1 MGLYKQLLDIIT
13 NEEYVFVNEK
23 QSVKKSAIHT
33 TILDD
38 LKQVKPVLHLYKM
51 HHSSMNLLF
60 DSCYSY
66 SDMFPVE
73 TYSEIIYKNEYNGIV
88 QSDTNRSN
96 RLKRLDAGFKLKYKY
111 FPSKDIKFY
120 SKQTIID
127 SKIRLGIPSLFRK
140 IYDPTDV
147 ATVQA
152 KYIYTYYIKIGE
164 EEEEV
169 SLENISK
176 ILCVINERFRLY
188 KDVQYWVGQMKKD
201 I

>member
-13 NEEYVFVNEK
+13 NEEYVFLNEK

-51 HHSSMNLLF
+51 HHSSMNLLM
-60 DSCYSY
+60 DPSYSY

-96 RLKRLDAGFKLKYKY
+96 RLKRLDTGFKLKYKY
-111 FPSKDIKFY
+111 SPSKDIKFY

-127 SKIRLGIPSLFRK
+127 SKIRLGITSLFKK
-140 IYDPTDV
+140 IYNPDV

-176 ILCVINERFRLY
+176 ILSIINKRFRLY
-188 KDVQYWVGQMKKD
+188 KN

>member
-23 QSVKKSAIHT
+23 QSVKKTTIHT

-51 HHSSMNLLF
+51 HHSSMNLLR
-60 DSCYSY
+60 DPSYSY
-66 SDMFPVE
+66 LDMFPVE
-73 TYSEIIYKNEYNGIV
+73 TCNEFIYKNEYGGIV
-88 QSDTNRSN
+88 KNKKDNK
-96 RLKRLDAGFKLKYKY
+96 LKRLDTGFKLKYKY
-111 FPSKDIKFY
+111 SPSKDIKFY

-127 SKIRLGIPSLFRK
+127 SDIKLGISSIRK
-140 IYDPTDV
+140 IYDPNNV
-147 ATVQA
+147 ATIET

-169 SLENISK
+169 SFDNIRK
-176 ILCVINERFRLY
+176 ILSIINTRFLLY
-188 KDVQYWVGQMKKD
+188 KDVKLGKSQN
-201 I
+201 